1 MSSNRQRPDPDASY
15 LPTFK
20 DQVRSAARE
29 RGRNEDAGAPRASD
43 QDDAHLDLPTFKD
56 QVRPAGKE
64 RGSNEDAGAPRASDQ
79 DDAHVV
85 TAEAVPIDDV
95 SRQPGPA
102 PIALVEP
109 ASSTHASTASPI
121 RQASHHSSSR
131 ASTSRSSRS
140 GKRSG
145 RTFQSTS
152 DTDNISTLGNSGYTS
167 SNNKSHRKHWIWAGV
182 VVIAIVVA
190 GGVAGYV
197 LSARGSNNQGSVDS
211 NAANQPPSVSPPPGV
226 PVAPPAPE
234 APVQTTPPA
243 PPAPSAFT
251 TAAPAPTPAGTPV
264 APPTDAPVANPVA
277 PPTNVPVAVP
287 VAPPT
292 DAPVANPVAPPTD
305 APTAN
310 PVAPEALVEFETTAL
325 EGESGGD
332 NFGTFVV
339 FSRDGSTLAVG
350 ASDGSYVKVYSV
362 NAGQRTLQQIGATLR
377 GSGNFGKCLAL
388 SADGSVLAVGAWN
401 NDDAGTN
408 AGKVDVYENQ
418 GGAWES
424 MGSSL
429 VGDEADDRFGWYVG
443 LSDDG
448 LTLAVSGRL
457 GDPSDG
463 LVDAGY
469 IRAYQYNGGQN
480 QWNSLGND
488 LIGESPGEQ
497 FGRSL
502 ALSADG
508 SRLVAGAVSG
518 GENGG
523 GRIRVFDYSNGVWTQ
538 VGQNLDGEATDDWQG
553 TSVAISASG
562 AVIGIAAD
570 GHDAN
575 GSNSGMVRVYEL
587 TDNGGSP
594 SEWNQMGNNILGE
607 GAGDQFGA
615 GHISLSSDGHCLTVG
630 GNDEQNGGR
639 GKGYLYRW
647 LDSTQE
653 WVLAASITG
662 ENNND
667 GLGDSSTVSGDC
679 SLVAFGAVQDA
690 DPGYVRVFSVQ

>member
-20 DQVRSAARE
+20 DQVRPAGRERGRNEDAGAPRASDQDPDPSYLPTFKDQVRPAGRE

-43 QDDAHLDLPTFKD
+43 QDDAHL
-56 QVRPAGKE
+56 
-64 RGSNEDAGAPRASDQ
+64 
-79 DDAHVV
+79 V
-85 TAEAVPIDDV
+85 TVEAVPVEDA
-95 SRQPGPA
+95 SQQPGA
-102 PIALVEP
+102 TPIALVGP
-109 ASSTHASTASPI
+109 APSTASPI
-121 RQASHHSSSR
+121 RQAHHSSSH
-131 ASTSRSSRS
+131 ASTTRSSRS
-140 GKRSG
+140 GKRS
-145 RTFQSTS
+145 RTSQSTPG
-152 DTDNISTLGNSGYTS
+152 TDNVSTLGNSGYTS

-182 VVIAIVVA
+182 VVVAIVVA

-197 LSARGSNNQGSVDS
+197 LSTSSEGGNNNNQGSMDS
-211 NAANQPPSVSPPPGV
+211 NAANQPPSVSPPPVV
-226 PVAPPAPE
+226 PGAPTAPE
-234 APVQTTPPA
+234 APVQTTPA

-251 TAAPAPTPAGTPV
+251 TAVPAPTPAGTPV
-264 APPTDAPVANPVA
+264 APPMDAPVA
-277 PPTNVPVAVP
+277 VPIA
-287 VAPPT
+287 APPT
-292 DAPVANPVAPPTD
+292 DAPVADPVAPPTD
-305 APTAN
+305 PLS
-310 PVAPEALVEFETTAL
+310 LVEFEATAL

-350 ASDGSYVKVYSV
+350 ASDGSYVKVYNV
-362 NAGQRTLQQIGATLR
+362 NAGQGTLQQIGSTLR

-424 MGSSL
+424 MGPSL

-463 LVDAGY
+463 LEDAGY
-469 IRAYQYNGGQN
+469 IRAYQYNGSQN

-488 LIGESPGEQ
+488 LIGETPGEQ

-518 GENGG
+518 GEDGE
-523 GRIRVFDYSNGVWTQ
+523 GRIRVFDYSNGVWAQ

-562 AVIGIAAD
+562 SVIGIAAD

-587 TDNGGSP
+587 TGNGGSP